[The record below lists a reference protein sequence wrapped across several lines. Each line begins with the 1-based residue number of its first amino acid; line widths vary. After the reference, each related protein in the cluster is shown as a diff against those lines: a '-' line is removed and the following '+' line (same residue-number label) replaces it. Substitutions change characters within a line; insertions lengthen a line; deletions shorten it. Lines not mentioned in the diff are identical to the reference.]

1 MVLQSKLFCCS
12 VYSLRLTVG
21 NHGRVSYYL
30 VAKAIARKKCLGGGG
45 DLPIVSVY
53 ITTFHHFP
61 RSALL
66 KHRSIETRRGGGD
79 WNRDHVPLMR
89 YP

>member
-45 DLPIVSVY
+45 GGGLANCVCVHY
-53 ITTFHHFP
+53 HFP

-66 KHRSIETRRGGGD
+66 RHRLTEGGLEPGSLLQLFMAD
-79 WNRDHVPLMR
+79 ALP
-89 YP
+89 